1 MYNIY
6 LIKKII
12 NLAETVNMRKIYL
25 LLAIISLVHLNIY
38 GQNSSLDKQRFIDNV
53 RFGGGIN
60 MGVGSGYSTF
70 SISPSAIYD
79 FSNTFGA
86 GISLTYVYVKNKS
99 IQSSTTNLYGG
110 SILALFKPIN
120 YLQLSTEY
128 ENLKINRENYSAPTI
143 SQWQDALYFGIEYV
157 TGNISMGLRYDVL
170 FDKVKSITSSSAL
183 NPVFRVYF

>member
-1 MYNIY
+1 
-6 LIKKII
+6 
-12 NLAETVNMRKIYL
+12 MRKILIL
-25 LLAIISLVHLNIY
+25 LTLLIFVHFNLY
-38 GQNSSLDKQRFIDNV
+38 SQNSDLNKSRFMDNV
-53 RFGGGIN
+53 RFGGGFN
-60 MGVGSGYSTF
+60 MGVGSSYSTF

-99 IQSSTTNLYGG
+99 IQNSTTNLYGG

-128 ENLKINRENYSAPTI
+128 ENLKINQKKYSIPNI

>member
-1 MYNIY
+1 
-6 LIKKII
+6 
-12 NLAETVNMRKIYL
+12 MRKILIL
-25 LLAIISLVHLNIY
+25 LTLLIFTNLNLY
-38 GQNSSLDKQRFIDNV
+38 SQNSDLNKPRFMDNV

-60 MGVGSGYSTF
+60 MGVGSNYSTF

-79 FSNTFGA
+79 FSDTFGA
-86 GISLTYVYVKNKS
+86 GISMTYVYVKNKS

-110 SILALFKPIN
+110 SILALFKPIH
-120 YLQLSTEY
+120 YLQISTEY
-128 ENLKINRENYSAPTI
+128 ENLKIDRENYSTPNI
-143 SQWQDALYFGIEYV
+143 SQWQDALYIGLEYV